1 MMLGMRASDGAPWGQ
16 EWMFGE
22 WDVTQRFTGF
32 RMPLGEQY
40 VPAWALASAQV
51 RHLRYFPCEGFA
63 MLSWLQYLSAVTVLK
78 R

>member
-1 MMLGMRASDGAPWGQ
+1 
-16 EWMFGE
+16 MFGE

-51 RHLRYFPCEGFA
+51 RGNDGFVHYI
-63 MLSWLQYLSAVTVLK
+63 S
-78 R
+78 